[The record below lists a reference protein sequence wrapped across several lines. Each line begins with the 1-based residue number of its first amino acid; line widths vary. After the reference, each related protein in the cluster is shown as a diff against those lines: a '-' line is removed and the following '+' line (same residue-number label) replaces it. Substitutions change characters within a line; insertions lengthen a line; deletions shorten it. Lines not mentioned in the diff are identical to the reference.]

1 LVDLILFRFIICFI
15 IITEKR
21 IITHEPHMPQNAQLP
36 VDQINFGFW
45 LKSHKFLNSCGS
57 SRGSV
62 RFYKGKGSTMLR
74 LFCRS
79 SQKVYVL
86 ISANTVPPW
95 FSRYICGSPRL

>member
-1 LVDLILFRFIICFI
+1 
-15 IITEKR
+15 
-21 IITHEPHMPQNAQLP
+21 MPQNAQLP

-95 FSRYICGSPRL
+95 FSRYICGYLRFSAVVELRLEPHERERNITKEYN